1 MTVVRMSDEVNLT
14 RQPWTSV
21 SPALE
26 DAEARQYRAPGLSRP
41 GLAYRLSVQAPEDLI
56 SRALA
61 GSQRTVH
68 GRLMPVELGRFTSEE
83 QRVIDRAGESR
94 LRLDTAD
101 AYVAVGAAGKGIGCP
116 VVRGA
121 GDNLAIDLR
130 TADAQRPPQRIQCA
144 IQALPGGQA
153 CKRIGERAARP
164 ADQNRRVHRVAG
176 PPPVEWLVGRPDV
189 SGVFNL
195 GSGHA
200 RSFKDLAEAANI
212 QVELIATREEADRL
226 VRSGRRAAVL
236 ILGPKFSK
244 RLQRCS
250 FLAAG
255 WREPQETGR
264 TKSWTRL
271 TVANDI
277 TTKRDTP
284 GPAGPPWG
292 WESCP
297 FSPGSAGPN
306 GSQKSD

>member
-176 PPPVEWLVGRPDV
+176 PPPVEWLVGRDQ
-189 SGVFNL
+189 
-195 GSGHA
+195 
-200 RSFKDLAEAANI
+200 KAE
-212 QVELIATREEADRL
+212 L
-226 VRSGRRAAVL
+226 VRRQPLTAAFLEREDELDHVAHLEPTQRRVF
-236 ILGPKFSK
+236 LGEWRSELARE
-244 RLQRCS
+244 RLSRRRLKHANRQRH
-250 FLAAG
+250 
-255 WREPQETGR
+255 PQ
-264 TKSWTRL
+264 
-271 TVANDI
+271 
-277 TTKRDTP
+277 
-284 GPAGPPWG
+284 
-292 WESCP
+292 
-297 FSPGSAGPN
+297 
-306 GSQKSD
+306 